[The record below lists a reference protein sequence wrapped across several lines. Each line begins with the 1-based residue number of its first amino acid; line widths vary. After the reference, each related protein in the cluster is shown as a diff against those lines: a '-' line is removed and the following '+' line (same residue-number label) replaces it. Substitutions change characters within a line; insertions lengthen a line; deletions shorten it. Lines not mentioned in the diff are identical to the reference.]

1 MGKRE
6 RERKIESDK
15 HKTADDCLSHE
26 HILTLLHVAT
36 FPAAAAAVAAAH
48 RSGEIVKMRLFA

>member
-1 MGKRE
+1 MDKRE
-6 RERKIESDK
+6 LERKIESDK

-36 FPAAAAAVAAAH
+36 FPAAAAVAAAH